1 MTSPPVRSFVGEIR
15 QKLRTHEPRRIP
27 LEGRPP
33 AGVLLLLYDV
43 GGRTHL
49 LFTKRT
55 ELVEHHKGQISFPG
69 GGREEGDPDLLHTAL
84 RETLEEVSVRPEDVE
99 PIGQLDDI
107 VTFGSNFVVSP
118 YVGVLSASGPYSF
131 EHARHEVE
139 EVLEV
144 PLEHLLD
151 SGNVFREVRRAGE
164 HDVEMQ
170 SYRFGDQVIWG
181 TTARILRQ
189 LLDLLVKEE
198 PGS

>member
-1 MTSPPVRSFVGEIR
+1 MAFSPGPSFIEEIR
-15 QKLRTHEPRRIP
+15 EKLRAHEPRRIP
-27 LEGRPP
+27 PEGRPP

-49 LFTKRT
+49 LFTRRT
-55 ELVEHHKGQISFPG
+55 HLVEHHKGQISFPG
-69 GGREEGDPDLLHTAL
+69 GAHEEGDPDLLYTAL
-84 RETLEEVSVRPEDVE
+84 RETCEEVGVRPEDVE

-118 YVGVLSASGPYSF
+118 YVGVLFVPAPYPF
-131 EHARHEVE
+131 DHARHEVE

-151 SGNVFREVRRAGE
+151 SGNVVREVRRVGE

-181 TTARILRQ
+181 ATARILKQ
-189 LLDLLVKEE
+189 FLDLLK
-198 PGS
+198 

>member
-1 MTSPPVRSFVGEIR
+1 MTLSPGPSFIEEIR
-15 QKLRTHEPRRIP
+15 EKLRAHEPRRIP
-27 LEGRPP
+27 PEGRPP

-49 LFTKRT
+49 LFTRRT
-55 ELVEHHKGQISFPG
+55 HLVEHHKGQISFPG
-69 GGREEGDPDLLHTAL
+69 GAREEGDPDLLYTAL
-84 RETLEEVSVRPEDVE
+84 RETCEEVGVRPEDVE

-118 YVGVLSASGPYSF
+118 YVGVLFVLAPYPF
-131 EHARHEVE
+131 DHARHEVE

-151 SGNVFREVRRAGE
+151 SGNVVREVRRVGE

-181 TTARILRQ
+181 ATARILKQ
-189 LLDLLVKEE
+189 FLDLLK
-198 PGS
+198 

>member
-1 MTSPPVRSFVGEIR
+1 MTSPPIRSFVEEIR
-15 QKLRTHEPRRIP
+15 QKLRAHEPRRIP
-27 LEGRPP
+27 SEGRPT

-69 GGREEGDPDLLHTAL
+69 GGREEGDSDLLHTAL
-84 RETLEEVSVRPEDVE
+84 RETREEVGVRPEDVE

-118 YVGVLSASGPYSF
+118 YVGVLSGSAPHSF

-151 SGNVFREVRRAGE
+151 SGNVFREVRHAGE

-181 TTARILRQ
+181 ATARILTQ
-189 LLDLLVKEE
+189 LLDLLR
-198 PGS
+198 

>member
-1 MTSPPVRSFVGEIR
+1 MTSSPGPSFIEEIR
-15 QKLRTHEPRRIP
+15 EKLRAHEPRRIP
-27 LEGRPP
+27 PEGRPP

-43 GGRTHL
+43 DGRTHL
-49 LFTKRT
+49 LFTRRT
-55 ELVEHHKGQISFPG
+55 DLVEHHKGQICFPG
-69 GGREEGDPDLLHTAL
+69 GAREEGDSDLLHTAL
-84 RETLEEVSVRPEDVE
+84 RETCEEVGVRPEDVE

-107 VTFGSNFVVSP
+107 VTWGSNFVISP
-118 YVGVLSASGPYSF
+118 YVGVLFGSVPYPF
-131 EHARHEVE
+131 DHARHEVE

-151 SGNVFREVRRAGE
+151 SGNVVREVRRVGE

-181 TTARILRQ
+181 ATARILKQ
-189 LLDLLVKEE
+189 LLDFLAKWG